1 MKGVSPLYVIFTCHA
16 KMPNAIM
23 PAMKYK
29 RAEADSTASEIL
41 EALLQKRHNAGS

>member
-1 MKGVSPLYVIFTCHA
+1 MKGVSSLWVSSCYIKV
-16 KMPNAIM
+16 PNAIN

-41 EALLQKRHNAGS
+41 EALLQKRHTAGS